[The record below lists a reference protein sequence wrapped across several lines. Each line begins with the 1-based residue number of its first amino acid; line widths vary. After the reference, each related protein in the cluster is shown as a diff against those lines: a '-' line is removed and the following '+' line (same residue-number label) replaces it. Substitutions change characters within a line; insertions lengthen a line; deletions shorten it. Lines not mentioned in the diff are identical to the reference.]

1 MNNNYIKVAAAV
13 IERDGKILIG
23 RRKKGSHLADKW
35 EFPGGKLE
43 PGETPEEALRRELRE
58 ELSVEAMVGDFVCAS
73 RHIYPEKAVE
83 LIVYRASIPL
93 GDIDSTDHEE
103 IRWVPRE
110 ELLLYNFPEADR
122 PVIEILVG
130 ATPGEASPSLK
141 D

>member
-1 MNNNYIKVAAAV
+1 LKNNYIKVAAAV
-13 IERDGKILIG
+13 IEREGKILIG
-23 RRKKGSHLADKW
+23 RRKKGSHLANRW

-58 ELSVEAMVGDFVCAS
+58 ELSVEATVGDFVCAS

-122 PVIEILVG
+122 PVIEILIG